1 MTIAGLVY
9 TKRVVLYMKLHIF
22 HSVNSGLFLWDGNS
36 GILVDGIH
44 DGQNDGASPM
54 PKAWV
59 NQLTNYSGLFAHV
72 DGVLFTHLHGDH
84 FQKNG
89 VIHLLNGPRP
99 LAIYGPGLT
108 ENRAEVHPLRQG
120 LFQVYLAGVSILA
133 RDTPHDGQGFQSAKH
148 KSYLINMKGESVF
161 ISGDAI
167 LTAED
172 AATFCSFSDRAVEAG
187 FFNVYQLLSSQ
198 CHEFLRKIQPNRI
211 FLEHLPFPEDDTY
224 NYWTLAREIPR
235 RFPRDLPSPELLP
248 HMSWVDGKSAPWGP
262 HEEGEMTDD
271 LPGIPQHRSLF

>member
-1 MTIAGLVY
+1 
-9 TKRVVLYMKLHIF
+9 
-22 HSVNSGLFLWDGNS
+22 
-36 GILVDGIH
+36 
-44 DGQNDGASPM
+44 PM

-187 FFNVYQLLSSQ
+187 FF
-198 CHEFLRKIQPNRI
+198 
-211 FLEHLPFPEDDTY
+211 
-224 NYWTLAREIPR
+224 
-235 RFPRDLPSPELLP
+235 
-248 HMSWVDGKSAPWGP
+248 
-262 HEEGEMTDD
+262 
-271 LPGIPQHRSLF
+271 